1 LRWFG
6 SGSGASVVVDRD
18 GRGGDSGEG
27 RGGEGERWLD
37 AELAGDLVYFAFV
50 YCSRKGS
57 ESGLL
62 LSVCILRKWGLDQM
76 VVWSLDIG

>member
-1 LRWFG
+1 
-6 SGSGASVVVDRD
+6 V
-18 GRGGDSGEG
+18 GRRLSWIEMGGEG
-27 RGGEGERWLD
+27 TPGAPGGGGAGGGGAGERWLD